1 MALNI
6 VTADFS
12 KRSRDTRTSQLFQW
26 DYGQILHVTG
36 LDLPTAFEIH
46 FSNEPIVG
54 EAEAHIAEGSY
65 VEIPSKYLESGA
77 TVYAFVFLHETDSDG
92 ETKYTIII
100 PVKKRPKPIRTEPTP
115 EEKSIIDEAIVAL
128 NNAIE
133 RTAESAEQA
142 NSSAQDALNYS
153 EDSQRYAQQSLQYS
167 ENSEASAE
175 RSHESES
182 QAYNYAQRAERA
194 ANDADVSEQN
204 ARTSELEAKDAADR
218 AEQSAAVSG
227 YMFFEIRENGHLYL
241 DKTHNVDV
249 DFYLSPIDGH
259 LYVTE

>member
-26 DYGQILHVTG
+26 DYGQILHITG

-115 EEKSIIDEAIVAL
+115 AEKSIIDEAIVAL

-133 RTAESAEQA
+133 RTAESAEEA
-142 NSSAQDALNYS
+142 REYS
-153 EDSQRYAQQSLQYS
+153 ENSENYAQQSLEYS
-167 ENSEASAE
+167 QNSAE
-175 RSHESES
+175 SARQAKQSEDNAKS
-182 QAYNYAQRAERA
+182 SETVSKTYAERA
-194 ANDADVSEQN
+194 EFAKGKAEQFAGEAYQSKIDAE
-204 ARTSELEAKDAADR
+204 DAADR

-227 YMFFEIRENGHLYL
+227 YMFFDIGDDGHLYL